1 MIHAT
6 ARRVRRMGGPRAA
19 VPVRSA
25 LALALLAA
33 SPAQAAAPAPA
44 GTPATSSAPCTP
56 SGDLAFICGQRGPED
71 LVPVAGTP
79 WVISSSMGDGALR
92 LIDRRSRTASVIFPA
107 RKAVDRPDTA
117 TYNACPGPLSAKE
130 KAGFKGHGLAVRAAA
145 DGTHRLFVVHHG
157 ARESIE
163 VFSLDLRG
171 NAPQV
176 AWIGCAVA
184 PGKASFNSVAALPDG
199 GFIATNFM
207 ERGAEIQSTLARL
220 MAGEPYGEPYAWT
233 TTSGWR
239 KVDIG
244 AVSGPNGIEVS
255 PDGQW
260 LYVALWGNKAL
271 LRQSLGEGPRQRA
284 TVSLDF
290 RIDNIRLADD
300 GMLYGAGQGE
310 HSSHAVRIDPQTLVV
325 TPLLD
330 REDDDAF
337 GHATI
342 AVPVDGDIWIG
353 AFRGDRIAVLPAK
366 P

>member
-6 ARRVRRMGGPRAA
+6 VRSIRRKGPARTVAA
-19 VPVRSA
+19 VQGA
-25 LALALLAA
+25 LALALVAA
-33 SPAQAAAPAPA
+33 FPARAATPAPA
-44 GTPATSSAPCTP
+44 AASATPANCEPAGNLS
-56 SGDLAFICGQRGPED
+56 FICGQQGPED

-79 WVISSSMGDGALR
+79 WVIASSLGDGALR
-92 LIDRRSRTASVIFPA
+92 LIDSRNRSASVLFPA
-107 RKAVDRPDTA
+107 RTAVDRPDTA
-117 TYNACPGPLSAKE
+117 TYNACPGPLSATE
-130 KAGFKGHGLAVRAAA
+130 KAAFKGHGLAVRAVG

-171 NAPQV
+171 SAPRI
-176 AWIGCAVA
+176 AWIGCAIT

-207 ERGAEIQSTLARL
+207 ERGAPMQPTLARL
-220 MAGEPYGEPYAWT
+220 MAGEPYGEPYAWNT
-233 TTSGWR
+233 ASGWR
-239 KVDIG
+239 KLDIG
-244 AVSGPNGIEVS
+244 PVSGPNGIEVS

-271 LRQSLGEGPRQRA
+271 LRQSLGDGPRQRA

-290 RIDNIRLADD
+290 RLDNIRLAAD
-300 GMLYGAGQGE
+300 GMLYGAGQGD

-330 REDDDAF
+330 RADDDAF

-342 AVPVDGDIWIG
+342 AVPVAGDIWIG
-353 AFRGDRIAVLPAK
+353 AFRGDRIAVLPTK